1 MTGREWSRRRSA
13 RVALSALAISAVLA
27 VWALARALR
36 VEPLPPVQATTLAMG
51 SMSSIGRRP
60 PAAIQDA
67 VDKDVFSPDRTAP
80 AARYRMPGEP
90 DSHSRNAAPEPPK
103 PVVLGTAVSPDGRNF
118 ATVVVADSAPRM
130 VRVGDRIGD
139 YIVKSIE
146 RGRVAFITPAGRRV
160 DVIST
165 RLDGR
170 SPDQDTQNDESASTP
185 DNSLRNR
192 VVRRLGRPGRG
203 G

>member
-1 MTGREWSRRRSA
+1 MTFREWSRRRSA
-13 RVALSALAISAVLA
+13 QAALAALAASAVLVA
-27 VWALARALR
+27 WALVRALR
-36 VEPLPPVQATTLAMG
+36 VEPLPTVPATRLAMG
-51 SMSSIGRRP
+51 SMSSVGERP
-60 PAAIQDA
+60 RAVIQDA
-67 VDKDVFSPDRTAP
+67 IDKDIFSPDRAAP

-90 DSHSRNAAPEPPK
+90 DPRSRTAAPEPPK

-118 ATVVVADSAPRM
+118 ATVVVSDSAPRM

-139 YIVKSIE
+139 YLVKSIE
-146 RGRVAFITPAGRRV
+146 RGRVAFVTAAGRRV

-170 SPDQDTQNDESASTP
+170 SPDQDTQDDESASTL
-185 DNSLRNR
+185 DNRLRNR
-192 VVRRLGRPGRG
+192 VRRVGRPGRG